1 MTSDVIQPDGIR
13 EVAVIGLGLMGS
25 GIAELVARSG
35 RRVVAIE
42 VSQDFLDQGMAR
54 LGASLDRAVSRGKL
68 TDTGRAEIMARI
80 RPSSDIET
88 GVADA
93 DLVIEA
99 IPERMELKGI
109 LFAKLDAACR
119 ADTILATNTSSL
131 SITGIAGG
139 TRYPARVAGLHFF
152 NPAPVMKLVEVI
164 STVLT
169 SPQTAEALT
178 LLARD
183 LGKTPVPVSD
193 RAGFIVNALLVPYL
207 NHAVRLLETAQATRE
222 DIDKAATAGLGLPMG
237 PLTLLDLIGLDTS
250 LSVLEVLQA
259 EFGGTRYAPAPLLRK
274 LCDAR
279 LFGRK
284 SGRGF
289 YDYRHSTPE
298 APGGD
303 HALAPVPDRDRP
315 DQRPRRPARR
325 AGRPDRG
332 GRHQGR
338 AAALSRTPPWS
349 SWRPTPGTGSWTR
362 PWPRAT
368 PPMWPVSTSPA
379 QATASPGSPNWS
391 CPTSP
396 RRARR
401 PRRLRSRPRI
411 GLNAVTSRDRPGF
424 LTEALAYAQFNDAVR
439 MFQDGYASPADI
451 DTAMMLGCG
460 YPRGPLQMLDDAGPA
475 QRHRRPRGH
484 ARGNRRPRLHPRT
497 PARRIRHRRN
507 PIPQLTSPHAGIRS
521 AHTGIRS
528 APHGIRSANSEA
540 TSARSRL
547 FASLLAVRKTKQW
560 PFGRLKNPFLSRTNH
575 ICGFLPDRAAVPGRA
590 PMHPEIPASPP
601 PGRKGRWSR
610 G

>member
-68 TDTGRAEIMARI
+68 TGTGRAEIMARI
-80 RPSSDIET
+80 RATDDIET

-109 LFAKLDAACR
+109 LFARLDAACR

-207 NHAVRLLETAQATRE
+207 NHAVRLLETGQATRE

-289 YDYRHSTPE
+289 YDYRHSTSE

-303 HALAPVPDRDRP
+303 HDLAPVPDEIALISDSHGLLDELGGKIAAAGIKVAPQPSAGTGLVIVAADPRHRVLDAALAAGHPADVAGIYLTGAGNGKPGFAELVLP
-315 DQRPRRPARR
+315 DITAVGT
-325 AGRPDRG
+325 AAK
-332 GRHQGR
+332 
-338 AAALSRTPPWS
+338 AAAL
-349 SWRPTPGTGSWTR
+349 
-362 PWPRAT
+362 A
-368 PPMWPVSTSPA
+368 A
-379 QATASPGSPNWS
+379 A
-391 CPTSP
+391 
-396 RRARR
+396 
-401 PRRLRSRPRI
+401 I

-424 LTEALAYAQFNDAVR
+424 LTEALAYAQYNDAVR
-439 MFQDGYASPADI
+439 MFQDGYASPSDI

-475 QRHRRPRGH
+475 NVTAVLEAMH
-484 ARGNRRPRLHPRT
+484 
-497 PARRIRHRRN
+497 
-507 PIPQLTSPHAGIRS
+507 
-521 AHTGIRS
+521 
-528 APHGIRSANSEA
+528 EA
-540 TSARSRL
+540 TGDPA
-547 FASLLAVRKTKQW
+547 FTPVPLLAEYATAGTR
-560 PFGRLKNPFLSRTNH
+560 FRN
-575 ICGFLPDRAAVPGRA
+575 
-590 PMHPEIPASPP
+590 
-601 PGRKGRWSR
+601 
-610 G
+610 